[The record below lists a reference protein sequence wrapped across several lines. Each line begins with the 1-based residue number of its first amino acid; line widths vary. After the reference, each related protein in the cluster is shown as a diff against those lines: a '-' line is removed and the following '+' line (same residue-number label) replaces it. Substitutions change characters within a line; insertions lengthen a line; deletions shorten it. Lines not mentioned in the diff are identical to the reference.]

1 MRILTARRAVLPAL
15 LSLALCGG
23 AGVATAGAANTIE
36 TTYKVAGPSAV
47 ATASGTDANGVALQV
62 FYPANLGA
70 GGTRAPIITWGN
82 GTSATPSQY
91 SGLLNQLASWGFVV
105 VATTDQTTG
114 TGSEMLAALNWME
127 AQDTTAGS
135 PFQGKL
141 DLTREGAI
149 GHSQG
154 AGGTVNATN
163 GSGGRIDTAVTIALP
178 AQIWVSPGD
187 AFSVASLSVPTFF
200 LGGANDI
207 LIAGPSTVTGY
218 YNAKPGAAAKA
229 VLKGADHNTIQGTG
243 GGFLGYITAWMR
255 YQLSGDTTARA
266 AFVGSPPELT
276 TNTAWTNT
284 ATKSLP

>member
-1 MRILTARRAVLPAL
+1 MRTLRIALAVL
-15 LSLALCGG
+15 
-23 AGVATAGAANTIE
+23 AGVLMCGATSAGAASTIE
-36 TTYKVAGPSAV
+36 ATYKVAGPSAV

-70 GGTRAPIITWGN
+70 GGTRAPIVTWGN
-82 GTSATPSQY
+82 GSWAKPSQY
-91 SGLLNQLASWGFVV
+91 TGLLNQLASWGFVV

-127 AQDTTAGS
+127 AQDSTAGS
-135 PFQGKL
+135 PFAGKL
-141 DLTREGAI
+141 DLTKEAAV

-163 GSGGRIDTAVTIALP
+163 HSGGRIDTAIPIALP
-178 AQIWVSPGD
+178 AQIWVGAGD
-187 AFSVASLSVPTFF
+187 AFAVNQLAVPTLF
-200 LGGANDI
+200 LGGANDV
-207 LIAGPSTVTGY
+207 LIASPSTITGY

-243 GGFLGYITAWMR
+243 GGFLGYITAWLR
-255 YQLSGDTTARA
+255 YQLMGDPTARA

>member
-1 MRILTARRAVLPAL
+1 MRAL
-15 LSLALCGG
+15 LLAV
-23 AGVATAGAANTIE
+23 VATLCAGLGATSAQAANAIE
-36 TTYKVAGPSAV
+36 AAYAVAGPSAV
-47 ATASGTDANGVALQV
+47 ATASGTDANGIALQV
-62 FYPANLGA
+62 FYPANLGV
-70 GGTRAPIITWGN
+70 GGTRAPVITWGN
-82 GTSATPSQY
+82 GSFATPAQY
-91 SGLLNQLASWGFVV
+91 TGLLNQLASWGFVV
-105 VATTDQTTG
+105 VASTDQSTG
-114 TGSEMLAALNWME
+114 TGSEMLAALDWME
-127 AQDTTAGS
+127 AQDAVAGS

-163 GSGGRIDTAVTIALP
+163 HSGGRIDTAVTIALP
-178 AQIWVSPGD
+178 AQLWVSPGD
-187 AFSVASLSVPTFF
+187 AFAVASLAVPTFF

-207 LIAGPSTVTGY
+207 LIAGPTTTTGY

-229 VLKGADHNTIQGTG
+229 ILKGADHNTIQGTG

-255 YQLSGDTTARA
+255 YQLAGDTTARG

-276 TNTAWTNT
+276 TNTAWSNA